1 MQTQTLSVNGRL
13 VERLTDRRMDDD
25 DLSSKWAKTKT
36 DVYVSAGATCNKDS
50 NDIS

>member
-1 MQTQTLSVNGRL
+1 MQMQTLSVNGQL
-13 VERLTDRRMDDD
+13 VEWLTDTQMDDD

-36 DVYVSAGATCNKDS
+36 NVYVSAGATCNKDS